1 MTISL
6 KKYSYGSTYSNSM
19 ISTNLKHTID
29 SKKSKKERTQAY
41 GKENYQNTKG
51 KVITRRDEKELQRH
65 LENKDLNGNKYIP
78 INNCFKCQWTKF
90 SNKKT

>member
-29 SKKSKKERTQAY
+29 SKKGKKERTHAY
-41 GKENYQNTKG
+41 CKENYQNTKG
-51 KVITRRDEKELQRH
+51 KIITRRGKQKRT
-65 LENKDLNGNKYIP
+65 
-78 INNCFKCQWTKF
+78 TKTF
-90 SNKKT
+90 GK